1 MISNKTNDF
10 KASGIL
16 IRTKIG
22 DEQYY
27 FMSLEKKRGLWGDIG
42 GKRDNKD
49 KSILET
55 AIREFN
61 EETNNL
67 FFLDDVDLFG
77 KTSQLIQEYFSKEI
91 KIYHSKY
98 LIYLLDIPI
107 YQIPWLKK
115 YNLDFNNVNNLRKI
129 TKEHFGEIENQ
140 NGLERELS
148 FTSQSEFINLSNKKK
163 INPRLYC
170 KLLLQS
176 KKINLRNM

>member
-1 MISNKTNDF
+1 MSDF

-22 DEQYY
+22 DEQFY
-27 FMSLEKKRGLWGDIG
+27 FMTLEKKRGLWGDIG
-42 GKRDNKD
+42 GKRDKKD
-49 KSILET
+49 NSILET

-67 FFLDDVDLFG
+67 FFLDNVDLFE
-77 KTSQLIQEYFSKEI
+77 KTSQLIQEYFTREI

-107 YQIPWLKK
+107 HQILWLKK
-115 YNLDFNNVNNLRKI
+115 YNLDFNNLTDLISNLKKI
-129 TKEHFGEIENQ
+129 TKEHFGEIEKQ

-148 FTSQSEFINLSNKKK
+148 FISESEFIQLSNKKK
-163 INPRLYC
+163 INPRLFC
-170 KLLLQS
+170 RFLQY
-176 KKINLRNM
+176 KKN